1 MVATTGPEPLV
12 PEHET
17 RGHPSHYPAVLRARI
32 PVSFQSNSCPNLE
45 TGTEIETAFGLVYA
59 EDVSAKDGVGQR
71 VMTVFELYLS

>member
-1 MVATTGPEPLV
+1 MTRPEPQI
-12 PEHET
+12 PEHKT
-17 RGHPSHYPAVLRARI
+17 REHPSHYPAVLRAKI
-32 PVSFQSNSCPNLE
+32 PAQFQSNFCPGLE